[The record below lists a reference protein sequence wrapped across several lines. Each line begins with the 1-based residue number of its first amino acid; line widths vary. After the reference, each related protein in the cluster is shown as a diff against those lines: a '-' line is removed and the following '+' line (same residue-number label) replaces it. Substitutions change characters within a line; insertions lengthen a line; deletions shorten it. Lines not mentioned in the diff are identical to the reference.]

1 MFVSDYDPARQPRR
15 RLEDVPVAEQGGM
28 LDRASMEFCLA
39 DAFHPGCEMTW
50 PMRLPTMYMAP
61 FRLAHADPQWI
72 EPNYGAAFTSDLLTL
87 PNGPFFGQVPGGVS
101 RWMAVPWQTDTASCR
116 SGYTPKYD
124 PYLPTFWPARVP
136 NQVLASGDYDV
147 VMDRSR
153 PLSQRLAAFA
163 RRADWDAP
171 LGLDK
176 SYTEQINSLVGDISQ
191 MGVVEVRDG
200 LPDDP
205 LFPPRMQVQ
214 QLPAETAPRLAA
226 AAPAP
231 AGPRTDLSTIAK
243 VRRFPRGLRP

>member
-1 MFVSDYDPARQPRR
+1 
-15 RLEDVPVAEQGGM
+15 
-28 LDRASMEFCLA
+28 
-39 DAFHPGCEMTW
+39 
-50 PMRLPTMYMAP
+50 
-61 FRLAHADPQWI
+61 
-72 EPNYGAAFTSDLLTL
+72 
-87 PNGPFFGQVPGGVS
+87 
-101 RWMAVPWQTDTASCR
+101 
-116 SGYTPKYD
+116 
-124 PYLPTFWPARVP
+124 VP

-214 QLPAETAPRLAA
+214 QLPAGTAPRLAA